1 MLNLFDRFFKKKNCQ
16 KKYLKVLILLIESN
30 RSKYKREN
38 FFMFFNR
45 NRHTSSVKDI
55 DKKKPCARCS
65 IIRLYL
71 LSVVTLILI
80 GIFAEDK
87 VTYLQKVDKVTVVYI
102 IFIFGAFL
110 SVFKLFEWFQLSKN
124 KK

>member
-1 MLNLFDRFFKKKNCQ
+1 
-16 KKYLKVLILLIESN
+16 
-30 RSKYKREN
+30 
-38 FFMFFNR
+38 MFFNR
-45 NRHTSSVKDI
+45 NRHILNVKEV

-71 LSVVTLILI
+71 FSVITLVII
-80 GIFAEDK
+80 GVFADDK
-87 VTYLQKVDKVTVVYI
+87 VAFLQKIDKVLVVYI

-110 SVFKLFEWFQLSKN
+110 SFFKLFEWLQLSKN

>member
-1 MLNLFDRFFKKKNCQ
+1 
-16 KKYLKVLILLIESN
+16 
-30 RSKYKREN
+30 
-38 FFMFFNR
+38 MFFNR